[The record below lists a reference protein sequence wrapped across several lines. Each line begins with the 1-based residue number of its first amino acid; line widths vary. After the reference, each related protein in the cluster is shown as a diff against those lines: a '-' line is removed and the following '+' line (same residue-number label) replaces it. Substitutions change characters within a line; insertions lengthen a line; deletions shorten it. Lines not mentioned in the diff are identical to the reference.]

1 VTALL
6 RETLP
11 GGGAAPEAGAAP
23 AAVAVESAAVVPAR
37 FDRSMPQPSAIAQA
51 ILEGFDLHY
60 RRFRYVAQRAKA
72 RFEAGDWHGMRDSA
86 RERIDFYDQRVTEA
100 VTRIQRDFDLASL
113 SDEERD
119 ALWQAVKQQYMAA
132 LARHRQP
139 ECAETFFNTVCTKLL
154 NRLYFNNAFI
164 FVRPGVATDYMDSD
178 PPSYRSY
185 YPGTAG
191 LRRTLRQIVI
201 DIGLASPFVDIER
214 DIRLVIRA
222 ICEAHRTGA
231 GGSPALGRPF
241 HVEQDCQIQILSNL
255 FYRNKGAYLVGRFL
269 NGTRIMPIAV
279 PFLRD
284 ERGQIYV
291 DAVLMSADM
300 VATLFSFTRAYFLV
314 DMEAPSAY
322 VEFLRSILPH
332 KPPSEL
338 YTMVGLQKQGKTL
351 FYRDF
356 LHHLRHSSDSFQI
369 APGIKGLVMTVFTL
383 PSYPYVFKVIRDLI
397 AQPKDTDRATVM
409 SKYRLVKIHD
419 RVGRMSDTWEY
430 SLVALPRRRFS
441 PELIRELLTYCPGV
455 VEVDQQTVLI
465 KHVYIERR
473 MTPLNVYLLHATDAE
488 VERAI
493 REYGQAIKDLA
504 AANIFPGDM
513 LFKNFGVTRLNR
525 VVFYDYDEIEY
536 MVDCNFRRIPPAPN
550 EEAELSAEPWYPVGP
565 RDVFPEQFAPFL
577 LGDRRIRAAFM
588 KHHADL
594 LTPEFWQRRKER
606 ILQGVLEDIFPYPQ
620 ERRFVNRYP
629 QALPLA
635 QGERPPPA
643 GASPV
648 PQPSSWPSPAAR
660 EKELDGSPPPRS
672 GRGVGGEGGGTG
684 PG

>member
-1 VTALL
+1 VTVDVL
-6 RETLP
+6 
-11 GGGAAPEAGAAP
+11 AADATDG
-23 AAVAVESAAVVPAR
+23 SAAEQGGTAIEPAR
-37 FDRSMPQPSAIAQA
+37 FDRSMPQPAAIAHA

-60 RRFRYVAQRAKA
+60 RRFRYVAQQAKA
-72 RFEAGDWHGMRDSA
+72 RFEAGDWHGMRTAA
-86 RERIDFYDQRVTEA
+86 RDRIDFYDQRVREA
-100 VTRIQRDFDLASL
+100 VDRIQRHFDLNSL
-113 SDEERD
+113 SEEERD
-119 ALWQAVKQQYMAA
+119 ALWQAVKQQYVAA

-178 PPSYRSY
+178 PPSYRTY
-185 YPGTAG
+185 YPATAG
-191 LRRTLRQIVI
+191 LRNTLRQIVI
-201 DIGLASPFVDIER
+201 DLGLACPFVDIER
-214 DIRLVIRA
+214 DLRLLIRS
-222 ICEAHRTGA
+222 ICETHRTATGA
-231 GGSPALGRPF
+231 NAALSRPF
-241 HVEQDCQIQILSNL
+241 RVEPDCQIQVLSNL

-279 PFLRD
+279 PFLRNA
-284 ERGQIYV
+284 RGQLYV
-291 DAVLMSADM
+291 DTLLLSADM
-300 VATLFSFTRAYFLV
+300 VATLFSFARAYFLV

-322 VEFLRSILPH
+322 VEFLRSIIPY

-397 AQPKDTDRATVM
+397 AQPKDTDREQVM

-430 SLVALPRRRFS
+430 SQVALPRRRFS
-441 PELIRELLTYCPGV
+441 AELIRELLTYCPRV
-455 VEVDQQTVLI
+455 VEVDEQTVLI

-488 VERAI
+488 VDRAI
-493 REYGQAIKDLA
+493 KEYGQAIKDLA

-536 MVDCNFRRIPPAPN
+536 MVDCNFRRIPEAPN
-550 EEAELSAEPWYPVGP
+550 EEAELSVDPWYPVGAH
-565 RDVFPEQFAPFL
+565 DVFPEQFGPFL
-577 LGDRRIRAAFM
+577 LGDPRIRAAFM
-588 KHHADL
+588 KYHADL

-620 ERRFVNRYP
+620 ERRFADRYP
-629 QALPLA
+629 
-635 QGERPPPA
+635 
-643 GASPV
+643 
-648 PQPSSWPSPAAR
+648 AAVR
-660 EKELDGSPPPRS
+660 FDR
-672 GRGVGGEGGGTG
+672 
-684 PG
+684 

>member
-1 VTALL
+1 ML
-6 RETLP
+6 REDLP
-11 GGGAAPEAGAAP
+11 DDAPEAEAAEP
-23 AAVAVESAAVVPAR
+23 AAGVPR
-37 FDRSMPQPSAIAQA
+37 FDRSMPQPAAIAHA
-51 ILEGFDLHY
+51 ILEGFNLHY
-60 RRFRYVAQRAKA
+60 TRFRYGAQQAKA
-72 RFEAGDWHGMRDSA
+72 RFERGDWHGMRAST
-86 RERIDFYDQRVTEA
+86 RERIDFYDRRVLDA
-100 VTRIQRDFDLASL
+100 VARIQRDFDLESL
-113 SDEERD
+113 TDGERD
-119 ALWQAVKQQYMAA
+119 ALWQAVKQQYVA
-132 LARHRQP
+132 LLAHHRQP

-154 NRLYFNNAFI
+154 NRLYFKNAFI

-191 LRRTLRQIVI
+191 LRDTLRQIVI
-201 DIGLASPFVDIER
+201 DIGFACPFVDIER
-214 DIRLVIRA
+214 DIRFVMRA
-222 ICEAHRTGA
+222 IGEAHRAAGA
-231 GGSPALGRPF
+231 SAALSRPF
-241 HVEQDCQIQILSNL
+241 HAEQDCQIQVLSNL
-255 FYRNKGAYLVGRFL
+255 FYRNKGAYLIGRFL

-279 PFLRD
+279 PFLRNA
-284 ERGQIYV
+284 RGEIYV
-291 DAVLMSADM
+291 DTLLLSAEM

-356 LHHLRHSSDSFQI
+356 LHHLRHSSDSFRI
-369 APGIKGLVMTVFTL
+369 ASGIKGLVMTVFTL

-397 AQPKDTDRATVM
+397 AQPKETDREQVM

-441 PELIRELLTYCPGV
+441 PELIRELLAYCPSV
-455 VEVDQQTVLI
+455 VEVDDHTVLI

-473 MTPLNVYLLHATDAE
+473 MIPLNVYLLHATDVE
-488 VERAI
+488 VDRAI

-536 MVDCNFRRIPPAPN
+536 MVDCNFRRIPEAPN
-550 EEAELSAEPWYPVGP
+550 EEAEMSDDPWYPVGP
-565 RDVFPEQFAPFL
+565 RDVFPEQFGPFL
-577 LGDRRIRAAFM
+577 LGDPRIRAAFL
-588 KHHADL
+588 KYHADL
-594 LTPEFWQRRKER
+594 LTPEFWQRRRER
-606 ILQGVLEDIFPYPQ
+606 ILQGELEDIFPYQQ
-620 ERRFVNRYP
+620 ERRFVNRYFHE
-629 QALPLA
+629 
-635 QGERPPPA
+635 GRP
-643 GASPV
+643 ASP
-648 PQPSSWPSPAAR
+648 SP
-660 EKELDGSPPPRS
+660 LG
-672 GRGVGGEGGGTG
+672 GGVGGEG
-684 PG
+684 PP

>member
-1 VTALL
+1 MQ
-6 RETLP
+6 REGP
-11 GGGAAPEAGAAP
+11 AGGDPVAEAADEP
-23 AAVAVESAAVVPAR
+23 AAEPAR
-37 FDRSMPQPSAIAQA
+37 FDRSMPQPAAIAHA

-60 RRFRYVAQRAKA
+60 RRFRYEAQQAKA
-72 RFEAGDWHGMRDSA
+72 RFERGDWHGMRASA
-86 RERIDFYDQRVTEA
+86 RERIDFYDQRVLDA
-100 VTRIQRDFDLASL
+100 VARIQQDFDLDSL
-113 SDEERD
+113 SEQERD
-119 ALWQAVKQQYMAA
+119 ALWQAVKQQYVAA

-139 ECAETFFNTVCTKLL
+139 ECAETFFNSVCTKLL

-185 YPGTAG
+185 YPAVAG
-191 LRRTLRQIVI
+191 LRHTLRRIVI
-201 DIGLASPFVDIER
+201 DVGLASPFVDVER
-214 DIRLVIRA
+214 DIRLVMRA
-222 ICEAHRTGA
+222 ICEAHRGA
-231 GGSPALGRPF
+231 VGTASALSRPF
-241 HVEQDCQIQILSNL
+241 HVEQDCQIQILTNL

-279 PFLRD
+279 PFLRNA
-284 ERGQIYV
+284 RGEIYV
-291 DAVLMSADM
+291 DTLLLSADT

-332 KPPSEL
+332 KPASEL

-369 APGIKGLVMTVFTL
+369 APGIRGLVMSVFTL

-397 AQPKDTDRATVM
+397 AQPKETDREQVM

-441 PELIRELLTYCPGV
+441 AELIRELSTYCPTV
-455 VEVDQQTVLI
+455 VEIDDQTVLI

-473 MTPLNVYLLHATDAE
+473 MIPLNMYLLHATDAE
-488 VERAI
+488 IDRAI

-536 MVDCNFRRIPPAPN
+536 MVDCSFRRIPQAPD
-550 EEAELSAEPWYPVGP
+550 EESELSGEPWYPVGP
-565 RDVFPEQFAPFL
+565 RDVFPEQFGPFL
-577 LGDRRIRAAFM
+577 LGDARIRAAFM
-588 KHHADL
+588 KYHADL

-606 ILQGVLEDIFPYPQ
+606 IQNGVLEDIYPYPT
-620 ERRFVNRYP
+620 ERRFANRY
-629 QALPLA
+629 LA
-635 QGERPPPA
+635 SVA
-643 GASPV
+643 
-648 PQPSSWPSPAAR
+648 
-660 EKELDGSPPPRS
+660 
-672 GRGVGGEGGGTG
+672 
-684 PG
+684 

>member
-1 VTALL
+1 
-6 RETLP
+6 
-11 GGGAAPEAGAAP
+11 
-23 AAVAVESAAVVPAR
+23 
-37 FDRSMPQPSAIAQA
+37 MPQPAAIAHA

-60 RRFRYVAQRAKA
+60 RRFRYVAQQAKA
-72 RFEAGDWHGMRDSA
+72 RFETGDWHGMRASA
-86 RERIDFYDQRVTEA
+86 RERIDFYDRRVLDA
-100 VTRIQRDFDLASL
+100 VDRIQRDFDLESL
-113 SDEERD
+113 SDHERD
-119 ALWQAVKQQYMAA
+119 ALWQAVKQQYVAA

-139 ECAETFFNTVCTKLL
+139 ECAETFFNSVCAKLL

-185 YPGTAG
+185 YPASAG
-191 LRRTLRQIVI
+191 LHNTLRQIVI

-222 ICEAHRTGA
+222 ICEAHRTA
-231 GGSPALGRPF
+231 GVAPALSRPF
-241 HVEQDCQIQILSNL
+241 HVEQDCQIQVLSNL

-269 NGTRIMPIAV
+269 NGSRIMPIAV
-279 PFLRD
+279 PFLRNA
-284 ERGQIYV
+284 RGEIYI
-291 DAVLMSADM
+291 DTLLLSADT
-300 VATLFSFTRAYFLV
+300 VATLFSFARAYFLV

-322 VEFLRSILPH
+322 IEFLRSILPH

-369 APGIKGLVMTVFTL
+369 APGIRGLVMTVFTL

-397 AQPKDTDRATVM
+397 AQPKETDRAQVM

-441 PELIRELLTYCPGV
+441 PELIRELLAYCPAV
-455 VEVDQQTVLI
+455 VEVDDQTVLI

-473 MTPLNVYLLHATDAE
+473 MIPLNMFLLHATDGE
-488 VERAI
+488 VDHAI

-536 MVDCNFRRIPPAPN
+536 MVDCNFRSIPQAPN
-550 EEAELSAEPWYPVGP
+550 EEAEMSGDPWYPVGP
-565 RDVFPEQFAPFL
+565 RDVFPEQFGPFL
-577 LGDRRIRAAFM
+577 LGDARIRAAFM
-588 KHHADL
+588 KYHADL
-594 LTPEFWQRRKER
+594 LTAQFWQRRKER
-606 ILQGVLEDIFPYPQ
+606 ILQGVLEDIFPYSQ
-620 ERRFVNRYP
+620 DRRFQNRYLAP
-629 QALPLA
+629 QQAEERSSSPLP
-635 QGERPPPA
+635 
-643 GASPV
+643 
-648 PQPSSWPSPAAR
+648 PSGTGLRSATNPLSRAA
-660 EKELDGSPPPRS
+660 
-672 GRGVGGEGGGTG
+672 GEG
-684 PG
+684 